1 MRRDVRSFAATI
13 IAAIL
18 GAAASAMA
26 QAPAKPLQVQETNVQ
41 GVNAELESAVVHEGV
56 LTIKVRFRNTA
67 AKQMDVN
74 VIDHPN
80 DIDKYYVV
88 AGKTKLLPLRDS
100 EKVPLMTALDS
111 AGLIRRTLQPGT
123 SYLLWIKFPA
133 PAAGTAK
140 VSFYTTQTPPFED
153 VPLTEVK

>member
-1 MRRDVRSFAATI
+1 MRRTLRFVFVSAVLVT
-13 IAAIL
+13 
-18 GAAASAMA
+18 AAAPGALLA
-26 QAPAKPLQVQETNVQ
+26 QPKPLQTQETSVQ

-56 LTIKVRFRNTA
+56 LTVKLRFRNTG
-67 AKQMDVN
+67 AKKVEVD
-74 VIDHPN
+74 VIDHPS

-100 EKVPLMTALDS
+100 EKVPLMNALDP
-111 AGLIRRTLQPGT
+111 AGLIRRDVQPNS

-133 PAAGTAK
+133 PPAATGK
-140 VSFYTTQTPPFED
+140 IGFYTTLTPPFED